1 MVDRCLQKDTDA
13 CGKLRAWY
21 AEIAQAIPHAKLQM
35 QASHQMQDVLPKLD
49 QLSVLTLLGEKAAE
63 SLEKG
68 TAVSNDTVW
77 QSRKNTIE
85 EAKKATAMVRFTF
98 LDSLT
103 KLTDAAS
110 AH

>member
-1 MVDRCLQKDTDA
+1 
-13 CGKLRAWY
+13 
-21 AEIAQAIPHAKLQM
+21 
-35 QASHQMQDVLPKLD
+35 VLPKLD
-49 QLSVLTLLGEKAAE
+49 QLSVLTVLGEKAAE

-68 TAVSNDTVW
+68 TAVSSDTAW

-98 LDSLT
+98 LDSLA

-110 AH
+110 AP